1 MTAAHGNGV
10 TIDAVWTALGEVM
23 DPELGIDI
31 VSLGLVYSVEVIGA
45 RAFVQCTLTSMGC
58 PIGPMLA
65 QEISAVAGGVEGV
78 EEAQAELV
86 FDPPWSPDRMSEDA
100 RLALGFT

>member
-1 MTAAHGNGV
+1 MTTAYGDGA
-10 TIDAVWTALGEVM
+10 TIDAVWTALGEVI

-31 VSLGLVYSVEVIGA
+31 VSLGLVYGVEVIGG
-45 RAFVQCTLTSMGC
+45 RAFVRYTLTSLGC

-65 QEISAVAGGVEGV
+65 QEIAAVAGGVEGV
-78 EEAQAELV
+78 QDAQAELV

-100 RLALGFT
+100 RLTLGLL